1 MKFCPYIAF
10 VALMLLSHLAMAQF
24 GGQMKQI
31 GPPGS
36 NLNQNQ
42 QGGDTTGVSGVK
54 KEPYP
59 LRRYFK
65 SLAGKDSMDIT
76 RMWAGS
82 FILPGSA
89 QLYNRE
95 YWKIPIV
102 YASVGGFLF
111 AGYRNNVAW
120 HETGLQRYKTSRD
133 LFYVGAALS
142 YWGSILDGV
151 KNFKYHKDVLPA
163 RASLY
168 SAMLPG
174 LGQYY
179 NGDYWKIPIIYGGII
194 TVGYFI
200 SSNNSQFQRY
210 KYLYYETSNPD
221 SPLAGKYNAQTMKY
235 YKDTYRRFRD
245 YSILTGVFVYALNII
260 DANVFAHFQD
270 FDVSDDLSASFSPGV
285 IMPIAPQF
293 SKNSGPM
300 VGFNLKLNFNRR

>member
-1 MKFCPYIAF
+1 MKFRPFIALF
-10 VALMLLSHLAMAQF
+10 ALMLLSPLVMAQF

-36 NLNQNQ
+36 NLNQSQ
-42 QGGDTTGVSGVK
+42 QKDDTTGITGITR
-54 KEPYP
+54 EPYP

-65 SLAGKDSMDIT
+65 SLAGKDSMNIT

-82 FILPGSA
+82 FIIPGSA
-89 QLYNRE
+89 QLYNKE
-95 YWKIPIV
+95 YWKIPVV
-102 YASVGGFLF
+102 YATVGGFLF
-111 AGYRNNVAW
+111 AGYRSNVAW
-120 HETGLQRYKTSRD
+120 HRSGLQRDRDTRD
-133 LFYVGAALS
+133 LLYLGAALS
-142 YWGSILDGV
+142 YWGSVLDGV
-151 KNFKYHKDVLPA
+151 KNFRYHKDVLPA

-221 SPLAGKYNAQTMKY
+221 SPLAGKFNAQTMKY

-245 YSILTGVFVYALNII
+245 YSILAGVFVYALNII

-270 FDVSDDLSASFSPGV
+270 FDVSEDLTASLFPGI
-285 IMPIAPQF
+285 IMPVAPQF
-293 SKNSGPM
+293 TNNSGPM
-300 VGFNLKLNFNRR
+300 VGFNLKLNF